1 MIEIPERLNNEKA
14 IRLSANE
21 VPRAVPRE
29 GMLPQDE
36 TNFR

>member
-21 VPRAVPRE
+21 VPRE